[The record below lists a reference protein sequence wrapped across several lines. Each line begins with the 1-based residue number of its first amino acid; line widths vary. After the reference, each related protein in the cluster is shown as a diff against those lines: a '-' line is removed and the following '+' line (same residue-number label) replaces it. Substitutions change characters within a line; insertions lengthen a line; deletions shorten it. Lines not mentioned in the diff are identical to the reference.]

1 MYSLAEYK
9 PELRNKDS
17 NDYDSTDESKYSS
30 SDEDTGCVRGRP
42 GNLDISSLPRLAVG
56 SLWWR
61 VSCIALVLVGLS
73 PKDVGAALWNH
84 SLTMRALIKMTTS
97 EKFCFPT
104 ADCDEAERRHVKQME
119 KKTRDLESN
128 IVEMLFMPPKKRNIK
143 QKKEKSPTRAGSRFS
158 ARQRE
163 KADRLRVL
171 EEERNAALLHAEELK
186 LKKVLRS
193 MQKNIMLF
201 DEQHHPRKPPKGF
214 DLLLSVNKHFGLAEK
229 FRRVT
234 DPDFLLQTV
243 GEGRSAIERAYDWLI
258 PIISSESEIIH
269 RLQPN
274 ASSYLLLRAYGT
286 EGEKNRELLDLTKP
300 LLGHV
305 KGCLTGEHGERHAML
320 AMELL
325 MSDISSEMA
334 NRRVCSRRVLQEAL
348 GGENDTVWLSQVSH
362 VKHSAIFVPLVVKSV
377 SRACAYER
385 GEVLSTYI
393 LGLSQYRDF
402 MKDNDFNFVS
412 TLCELISLRPHVFA
426 EAFEKHELRSLCISE
441 VKLAIDGAIAGKKG
455 DTMSETDVTISVQSE
470 RIVLPQNVLGAFIV
484 IMSNWQKGETTS
496 QVEENNIM
504 ALLKQL
510 IVPIE
515 ESRADSVLSS
525 AMRNGKRA
533 VSVEEWVL
541 LATSKADVIA
551 KQSALSVPDIF
562 LPRILLC
569 SGMSRTIFVT
579 MLERLTKLSDSV
591 NDPAKLYNELISPS
605 AVSEWGL
612 QKGNRAVLKTRLHG
626 RIASYLR
633 IFSSTAKGNKQNELD
648 AIAQCAFVT
657 WLASEVSA
665 STVKKSESTTRAY
678 DELIIK
684 WNASAND
691 EESVVDLED
700 DSMDLSIDERVGSF
714 DETMSLTEHCAG
726 DLKSEKHI
734 NALVANGKYDLIDG
748 SLKQLISEAVFSKK
762 DVDTSAPVKALM
774 DAYVSSSCDS
784 ALGRLIL
791 KFAPQI
797 QCIDSSLWR
806 TLFVDLPEKSIDEQY
821 LRSLVCECVANW
833 SDEDVVGCQR
843 WVLSQHGSKNAL
855 SMRLMLYFLVLSS
868 EEKSVHYVCPDDDG
882 KCESKFICAK
892 SKDNVTST
900 MKMVLQYIEATTDT
914 TSSLTPPSN
923 EGRDG
928 LPDWLI
934 LTLIMAKSHQQCIV
948 STIMEAIESK
958 SVCSSAMYTLL
969 LRLYLMFPTSLQ
981 LSDPKVRNGL
991 IKSAKIHMKKSMQ
1004 WRCTLDNQVTEILCN
1019 LGTSPKLIQTAL
1031 DFFTKTHPLIV
1042 IRHIRLLHERL
1053 LTDGTGG
1060 KDVTKVGRVG
1070 TRPPPIMAQMGER
1083 SIKCTV
1089 VSWGFS
1095 FNESIWS
1102 SVLDLLVA
1110 SPAELL
1116 FTCGIDTGVL
1126 LVLEDY
1132 LKLFYVHIMELGSDD
1147 SISQL
1152 RPKFVALIK
1161 SFMSCNSVALQKW
1174 GQQTDID
1181 GFGTVQTLLFSKVGG
1196 ISNSQ

>member
-17 NDYDSTDESKYSS
+17 TDDYDSTDESKYMS

-42 GNLDISSLPRLAVG
+42 GNLDISSLPRLAVA

-61 VSCIALVLVGLS
+61 VSCIALVLCGLS

-97 EKFCFPT
+97 EKFCYPT

-128 IVEMLFMPPKKRNIK
+128 IVEMLFMPQKKRKMK

-334 NRRVCSRRVLQEAL
+334 NRRVYSRRVLKEVF
-348 GGENDTVWLSQVSH
+348 GGENDTVWLSHVSH
-362 VKHSAIFVPLVVKSV
+362 VKHSAVFVPLVVKSV

-385 GEVLSTYI
+385 GGVLSTYI

-402 MKDNDFNFVS
+402 MKENDFNFVS
-412 TLCELISLRPHVFA
+412 TICELISLRPHVFA
-426 EAFEKHELRSLCISE
+426 EAFEKPELRSLCISE
-441 VKLAIDGAIAGKKG
+441 VKLAIDGAVADKK
-455 DTMSETDVTISVQSE
+455 DKTMSETDVTIAVQSE
-470 RIVLPQNVLGAFIV
+470 RIVLPKNVLGAFIV

-496 QVEENNIM
+496 KAEENNVM
-504 ALLKQL
+504 TLLKQL

-562 LPRILLC
+562 LPRLLLC
-569 SGMSRTIFVT
+569 SGMSRTSFVT
-579 MLERLTKLSDSV
+579 MLERLSKLSDSV
-591 NDPAKLYNELISPS
+591 NDHAKLYNELISPS

-612 QKGNRAVLKTRLHG
+612 QKGNRVVIKKRLHG

-633 IFSSTAKGNKQNELD
+633 IFSSTANGNQQNELD
-648 AIAQCAFVT
+648 AIAQCNFVT
-657 WLASEVSA
+657 WLTSEISA
-665 STVKKSESTTRAY
+665 STVKKFESTSRAY
-678 DELIIK
+678 DELIIN
-684 WNASAND
+684 WNASADD

-700 DSMDLSIDERVGSF
+700 DSMDLSIEEQRGSF
-714 DETMSLTEHCAG
+714 DETMSITEHCTG
-726 DLKSEKHI
+726 DLLSEKRI
-734 NALVANGKYDLIDG
+734 NALVAVGKYDLIDG
-748 SLKQLISEAVFSKK
+748 SLEQLISDAVFSKK
-762 DVDTSAPVKALM
+762 DVDTSPVKALM

-791 KFAPQI
+791 KFVPQMKSN
-797 QCIDSSLWR
+797 DSSLWR
-806 TLFVDLPEKSIDEQY
+806 TLFVDLPEKSIDEHY

-833 SDEDVVGCQR
+833 PDEDVVGCQR
-843 WVLSQHGSKNAL
+843 WVLSQHGSTNAL
-855 SMRLMLYFLVLSS
+855 SLRLMLYFLVLSS
-868 EEKSVHYVCPDDDG
+868 GERSVDYICTDDDG
-882 KCESKFICAK
+882 KCESNVICAK
-892 SKDNVTST
+892 SKENATST
-900 MKMVLQYIEATTDT
+900 MKMVLQYLEVTTNT
-914 TSSLTPPSN
+914 TSSLTPPSS
-923 EGRDG
+923 EGRNG

-958 SVCSSAMYTLL
+958 SNCASTMYALL

-981 LSDPKVRNGL
+981 LSDTKVRNGL
-991 IKSAKIHMKKSMQ
+991 IKSAKIHMKKSMH
-1004 WRCTLDNQVTEILCN
+1004 WRCTLDNQVIETLRN
-1019 LGTSPKLIQTAL
+1019 LGTPPKLIQTAH
-1031 DFFTKTHPLIV
+1031 DFTKTHPLIV
-1042 IRHIRLLHERL
+1042 IRHIRLLLHQRL
-1053 LTDGTGG
+1053 LIDGIGG
-1060 KDVTKVGRVG
+1060 KDVAKVGRVG
-1070 TRPPPIMAQMGER
+1070 TRPPPIIAQMGER
-1083 SIKCTV
+1083 SMKVTV
-1089 VSWGFS
+1089 TGWGFT

-1132 LKLFYVHIMELGSDD
+1132 LKLFYVQIMELGSDD

-1161 SFMSCNSVALQKW
+1161 SFMSCNAVAFQNW
-1174 GQQTDID
+1174 GMADID

-1196 ISNSQ
+1196 VSTSQ